1 MDTQQTG
8 KIEGLLA
15 QNEEALGRFDTA
27 IAAIADMKTGAE
39 RATMDMESAMGE
51 LARIAKRA
59 RDY

>member
-1 MDTQQTG
+1 
-8 KIEGLLA
+8 
-15 QNEEALGRFDTA
+15 
-27 IAAIADMKTGAE
+27 MKTGAE